1 MYQALY
7 RKYRPRVFEDV
18 VGQEHITTT
27 LKNQVK
33 EGKCAH
39 AYLFTGSR
47 GTGKTTC
54 SKILAKAVNCLHPRD
69 GDPCGECEL
78 CTGIDDGAVLDVV
91 EIDAASN
98 NGVDNIRELREEA
111 NFTPVKAGYR
121 VYIIDEA
128 HMLSVG
134 AFNALLKIME
144 EPPAHVIFILATTE
158 VHKVPA
164 TIVSRCQR
172 FDFRR
177 IPSELIAGRLQAVAE
192 QEGIALEEDA
202 GLFIARLA
210 DGGMRDALSILDLCS
225 SYSAHVDVATVVA
238 ASGLADSEQIYQL
251 VEALAQRDSSRAFS
265 LIDELHQGSSDFE
278 RVCDQLITALR
289 GCMMIK
295 AVPGAQELV
304 VTTKENYERLSHI
317 SEKMSMEDILATM
330 EILQETLGKLSRASS
345 KRTEFEMAVVKIAL
359 RKKKG
364 ALPAQEGSVP
374 EETLQLLQEMEKRL
388 ERLEAMMAHPSRLEA
403 SPPSVSP
410 KPLRQEPKEADIVPE
425 HMEQMQELSCWEQVM
440 ERLKGTNPALHGAL
454 KDSKAY
460 VKGDIVLIDAPDELF
475 VKLIRQSDY
484 TKESLRDALR
494 AQTGKKYRLG
504 PYKKTGEEKA
514 KEDPLKMLEQ
524 MAQKAGIDVSV
535 TGQ

>member
-27 LKNQVK
+27 LRNQVK

-54 SKILAKAVNCLHPRD
+54 SKILAKAVNCLSPAD

-78 CTGIDDGAVLDVV
+78 CVGIDGGSVLDVV

-144 EPPAHVIFILATTE
+144 EPPSHVLFILATTE

-177 IPSELIAGRLQAVAE
+177 IPSELIAQRLAFVAK
-192 QEGIALEEDA
+192 QEGITLDGEAA
-202 GLFIARLA
+202 LFIARLA

-225 SYSAHVDVATVVA
+225 SYSTHVDNSVVMA
-238 ASGLADSEQIYQL
+238 ASGLAGGEQIDGL
-251 VEALAQRDSSRAFS
+251 VEALASKDSARAFS

-278 RVCDQLITALR
+278 RVCDQLIGTLR
-289 GCMMIK
+289 NCMMIK
-295 AVPGAQELV
+295 AVPKAQELM
-304 VTTKENYERLSHI
+304 VTTQEKFERLAMLAKKI
-317 SEKMSMEDILATM
+317 SMEDLLSTM

-345 KRTEFEMAVVKIAL
+345 KRTEFEMAVVKITLSRPAAQSSPGGENLPSTDAL
-359 RKKKG
+359 E
-364 ALPAQEGSVP
+364 ALQ
-374 EETLQLLQEMEKRL
+374 KRL
-388 ERLEAMMAHPSRLEA
+388 ERLETMVSEGVRMV
-403 SPPSVSP
+403 SPPP
-410 KPLRQEPKEADIVPE
+410 KIQQRTQAAEADIVPE
-425 HMEQMQELSCWEQVM
+425 HMEQMEELDCWEQVM
-440 ERLKGTNPALHGAL
+440 QRLQGMNPALHGAL
-454 KDSKAY
+454 KDSRAY

-475 VKLIRQSDY
+475 IKLIRQSEY
-484 TKESLRDALR
+484 TKESLRDALK

-504 PYKKTGEEKA
+504 PYKKSVQEQVR
-514 KEDPLKMLEQ
+514 EDPLKLLEN
-524 MAQKAGIDVSV
+524 MAQQAGIDVSV
-535 TGQ
+535 SGQ

>member
-27 LKNQVK
+27 LRNQVE

-54 SKILAKAVNCLHPRD
+54 SKILAKAVNCLSPRD

-78 CTGIDDGAVLDVV
+78 CVGIDEGSVLDVV

-144 EPPAHVIFILATTE
+144 EPPSHVLFILATTE

-177 IPSELIAGRLQAVAE
+177 IPSELIAGRLQYVAG
-192 QEGIALEEDA
+192 QEGISLDEEA
-202 GLFIARLA
+202 ALFIARLA

-225 SYSAHVDVATVVA
+225 SYSTQVDTQVVVA
-238 ASGLADSEQIYQL
+238 ASGLAGSEQIENL
-251 VEALAQRDSSRAFS
+251 VQALARKDSAAAFS

-278 RVCDQLITALR
+278 RVCDQLIGTLR
-289 GCMMIK
+289 NCMMIK
-295 AVPGAQELV
+295 AVPKAQELV
-304 VTTKENYERLSHI
+304 VTTGEHYERLALLAK
-317 SEKMSMEDILATM
+317 ELSMEDLLSTM
-330 EILQETLGKLSRASS
+330 EILQETLGRLSRASS
-345 KRTEFEMAVVKIAL
+345 KRTEFEMAVVKITLTRPPQAPAAGAAVPA
-359 RKKKG
+359 G
-364 ALPAQEGSVP
+364 AL
-374 EETLQLLQEMEKRL
+374 EELQNRL
-388 ERLEAMMAHPSRLEA
+388 ERLETMVASGVPTAGVTSLPPRAVKKPASEA
-403 SPPSVSP
+403 S
-410 KPLRQEPKEADIVPE
+410 DIVPE
-425 HMEQMQELSCWEQVM
+425 HMEQMQQLDCWDQVM
-440 ERLKGTNPALHGAL
+440 ERLQGANPALHGAL

-475 VKLIRQSDY
+475 VKLIRQSEY
-484 TKESLRDALR
+484 TKESLRDALK

-504 PYKKTGEEKA
+504 PYKKTVREERE
-514 KEDPLKMLEQ
+514 EDPLKQLET
-524 MAQKAGIDVSV
+524 MAQQAGIDVSV